1 MTKKEKVLNFV
12 KENKCAII
20 GGVAAGIGCLI
31 GYKYCIHTFKNK
43 IFVENDM
50 LKAMLI
56 DAQNTYNK
64 GDLCM
69 HVKACKNDAPLQIEQ
84 LGTLGEYIRNEVG
97 KNENYDFTHF
107 ITIGKKIE
115 N

>member
-12 KENKCAII
+12 KEHKYAII
-20 GGVAAGIGCLI
+20 GGVAAGIGSII
-31 GYKYCIHTFKNK
+31 GYKYCVHTLKDK
-43 IFVENDM
+43 VFVDNDI

-64 GDLCM
+64 GDMCM
-69 HVKACKNDAPLQIEQ
+69 YVKACKNDAALGIEQ
-84 LGTLGEYIRNEVG
+84 LGALGEHIRNEVG